1 MPLDVQKFN
10 VKGCYRILEHATR
23 YKDTGKDVNYS
34 NPDIDK
40 NRTQENYHIG
50 IERNNMYGY
59 LKDTVKKYDAI
70 TPPKRVKKD
79 RVILTGFCFTVPAE
93 IANTNKEQ
101 EYFEHCYNWLKKQ
114 FGEDN
119 IITADVHRDEIHQY
133 WDNQKNIWTESRAH
147 MHAEIIPYTKTRGVN
162 CKNFM
167 NRDSLKRW
175 HDELDKYIYTHMGIH
190 DLVYADSR
198 AIGRNTDILK
208 KESIEAQTKM
218 VKELNKQV
226 NQIKANE
233 GNLEQREQ
241 IISEWQDELQ
251 EREQSLAE
259 IEQDVNS
266 REDELIRRKDIA
278 DAEVQRQN
286 TRIQSAKNNADKQI
300 QKQKEQ
306 AQKQIE
312 ALEQST
318 NKQIEKHKQDSKKRI
333 EELKQKEEQQ
343 KIELESQNKELKSIN
358 AKLQG
363 ENIAYENRNNVL
375 KTNNKDLKDIN
386 SNLQKDNAA
395 YTKLKLEAL
404 KNKSQLESFLE
415 TAKKAL
421 PEVKDDFIN
430 LALIEADIRNIQ
442 NTLKK
447 FPDRGISDDIER

>member
-79 RVILTGFCFTVPAE
+79 RVVLTGFCFTVPSE

-175 HDELDKYIYTHMGIH
+175 HDDLDKYIYEHMGIH
-190 DLVYADSR
+190 DLVYAESKTL
-198 AIGRNTDILK
+198 GRNTDMLK
-208 KESIEAQTKM
+208 KESIEAQAKM
-218 VKELNKQV
+218 IKELNKQV
-226 NQIKANE
+226 SQIKSQE

-241 IISEWQDELQ
+241 IISNWQDELQ
-251 EREQSLAE
+251 EREQSLAD
-259 IEQDVNS
+259 IEQNVNN
-266 REDELIRRKDIA
+266 REDELNRRIESA
-278 DAEVQRQN
+278 DAEIKAQDA
-286 TRIQSAKNNADKQI
+286 RIQSAKQEADKQL
-300 QKQKEQ
+300 Q
-306 AQKQIE
+306 
-312 ALEQST
+312 
-318 NKQIEKHKQDSKKRI
+318 
-333 EELKQKEEQQ
+333 EQQ
-343 KIELESQNKELKSIN
+343 KRTQEQLDAMQQEIDDRQSLLKEKQESYNKIRDKLNKEYDDLVDRNEQKDIELTE
-358 AKLQG
+358 
-363 ENIAYENRNNVL
+363 RMNVL
-375 KTNNKDLKDIN
+375 ESIEQTIKDHAERSVKEFPSLAGI
-386 SNLQKDNAA
+386 
-395 YTKLKLEAL
+395 TKEFTDALDDDVQQIYEQLDELE
-404 KNKSQLESFLE
+404 
-415 TAKKAL
+415 
-421 PEVKDDFIN
+421 
-430 LALIEADIRNIQ
+430 R
-442 NTLKK
+442 
-447 FPDRGISDDIER
+447 

>member
-79 RVILTGFCFTVPAE
+79 RVVLTGFCFTVPAE

-175 HDELDKYIYTHMGIH
+175 HDDLDKYIYEHMGIH
-190 DLVYADSR
+190 DLVYAESKTL
-198 AIGRNTDILK
+198 GRNTDMLK
-208 KESIEAQTKM
+208 KESIEAQAKM

-226 NQIKANE
+226 SQIKSQE

-241 IISEWQDELQ
+241 TITTWQDEIEQ
-251 EREQSLAE
+251 REQSLSQLE
-259 IEQDVNS
+259 EDINS
-266 REDELIRRKDIA
+266 REDIAFQKEQELNQRIESADI
-278 DAEVQRQN
+278 EIQRQN
-286 TRIQSAKNNADKQI
+286 ARIQSAKSNADKQI
-300 QKQKEQ
+300 QTEQ
-306 AQKQIE
+306 QRAESAIKSIQTDMSNMETELSDAQKRFKKVQHKLNNEYDELVRRNDLIDTK
-312 ALEQST
+312 LNDKIDVLNDVEQMISDHI
-318 NKQIEKHKQDSKKRI
+318 NKVS
-333 EELKQKEEQQ
+333 EELPGFKPIGVRVAN
-343 KIELESQNKELKSIN
+343 KINKDIQRLSNTLDELE
-358 AKLQG
+358 
-363 ENIAYENRNNVL
+363 R
-375 KTNNKDLKDIN
+375 
-386 SNLQKDNAA
+386 
-395 YTKLKLEAL
+395 
-404 KNKSQLESFLE
+404 
-415 TAKKAL
+415 
-421 PEVKDDFIN
+421 
-430 LALIEADIRNIQ
+430 
-442 NTLKK
+442 
-447 FPDRGISDDIER
+447 

>member
-79 RVILTGFCFTVPAE
+79 RVVLTGFCFTVPAE

-101 EYFEHCYNWLKKQ
+101 EYFEHCYDWLKKQ

-175 HDELDKYIYTHMGIH
+175 HDDLDKYIYEHMGIH
-190 DLVYADSR
+190 DLVYAESKTL
-198 AIGRNTDILK
+198 GRNTDMLK
-208 KESIEAQTKM
+208 KESIEAQAKM
-218 VKELNKQV
+218 VKDLNRQV
-226 NQIKANE
+226 NQIKLNE

-241 IISEWQDELQ
+241 SIISWQDEIEQ
-251 EREQSLAE
+251 REQSLSQLE
-259 IEQDVNS
+259 EDINS
-266 REDELIRRKDIA
+266 REDIAFQKEQELNQRIESA
-278 DAEVQRQN
+278 DAEIKRQ
-286 TRIQSAKNNADKQI
+286 TARVQSAKQEADKQL
-300 QKQKEQ
+300 Q
-306 AQKQIE
+306 
-312 ALEQST
+312 
-318 NKQIEKHKQDSKKRI
+318 
-333 EELKQKEEQQ
+333 EQQ
-343 KIELESQNKELKSIN
+343 KCTQEQLDAMQQEIDDRQSLLKEKQESYNKIRDKLNQDYDDLVDRNEQINNELTERKNVLESIEQTIKDHAERSVKEFPSLRGITKEFTDALYDDVQQIYEQLDELE
-358 AKLQG
+358 
-363 ENIAYENRNNVL
+363 R
-375 KTNNKDLKDIN
+375 
-386 SNLQKDNAA
+386 
-395 YTKLKLEAL
+395 
-404 KNKSQLESFLE
+404 
-415 TAKKAL
+415 
-421 PEVKDDFIN
+421 
-430 LALIEADIRNIQ
+430 
-442 NTLKK
+442 
-447 FPDRGISDDIER
+447 

>member
-40 NRTQENYHIG
+40 NRTQENYHVG
-50 IERNNMYGY
+50 IERNNIYGY

-70 TPPKRVKKD
+70 TPPKRIKKD

-101 EYFEHCYNWLKKQ
+101 EYFKHCYNWLKKQ

-147 MHAEIIPYTKTRGVN
+147 MHAGVIPWTQQKGVN

-167 NRDSLKRW
+167 NRDSMKHW
-175 HDELDKYIYTHMGIH
+175 HDDLDKYIYEHMGIH
-190 DLVYADSR
+190 DLVYAESKTL
-198 AIGRNTDILK
+198 GRNTDMLK
-208 KESIEAQTKM
+208 KESIEAQAKI
-218 VKELNKQV
+218 VKDLNKQV
-226 NQIKANE
+226 SQIKSQE

-241 IISEWQDELQ
+241 ILLTWQDELQ
-251 EREQSLAE
+251 EREQSLAD
-259 IEQDVNS
+259 IEQNVNN
-266 REDELIRRKDIA
+266 REDELNRRIESA
-278 DAEVQRQN
+278 DVEIKAQDA
-286 TRIQSAKNNADKQI
+286 RIQSAKQEADKQLHEQ
-300 QKQKEQ
+300 QKQ
-306 AQKQIE
+306 AQKQLE

-318 NKQIEKHKQDSKKRI
+318 NEQIEKYKQDSKKRI
-333 EELKQKEEQQ
+333 EELKQKEQQQ
-343 KIELESQNKELKSIN
+343 KIELESQNKELKSLN
-358 AKLQG
+358 TKLQG

-375 KTNNKDLKDIN
+375 ITNNKNLKDIN
-386 SNLQKDNAA
+386 KNLQKDNAA
-395 YTKLKLEAL
+395 YTKLKLEAIEN
-404 KNKSQLESFLE
+404 KNKLESFLE

-421 PEVKDDFIN
+421 PAVEDDFIN
-430 LALIEADIRNIQ
+430 LALIEADIKSIQ

-447 FPDRGISDDIER
+447 FPNLDDIER

>member
-70 TPPKRVKKD
+70 TPPRRVKKD

-175 HDELDKYIYTHMGIH
+175 HDDLDKYIYEHMGIH
-190 DLVYADSR
+190 DLVYAESKTL
-198 AIGRNTDILK
+198 GRNTDMLK
-208 KESIEAQTKM
+208 KESIEAQAKM
-218 VKELNKQV
+218 VKDLNRQV
-226 NQIKANE
+226 NQIKLNE

-241 IISEWQDELQ
+241 SIISWQDEIEQ
-251 EREQSLAE
+251 REQSLSQLE
-259 IEQDVNS
+259 ENINS
-266 REDELIRRKDIA
+266 REDIAFQKEQELNQRMESA
-278 DAEVQRQN
+278 DAEIQRQ
-286 TRIQSAKNNADKQI
+286 TARIQSAKQEADKQL
-300 QKQKEQ
+300 Q
-306 AQKQIE
+306 
-312 ALEQST
+312 
-318 NKQIEKHKQDSKKRI
+318 
-333 EELKQKEEQQ
+333 EQQ
-343 KIELESQNKELKSIN
+343 KRTQEQLDAMQQEIDDRQSLLTEKQEKYNKIRDKLNQDYDDLVDRNEQINNELTERKNVLESIEQTIKDHAERSVKEFPSLRGITKEFTDALDDDVQQIYEQLDELE
-358 AKLQG
+358 
-363 ENIAYENRNNVL
+363 R
-375 KTNNKDLKDIN
+375 
-386 SNLQKDNAA
+386 
-395 YTKLKLEAL
+395 
-404 KNKSQLESFLE
+404 
-415 TAKKAL
+415 
-421 PEVKDDFIN
+421 
-430 LALIEADIRNIQ
+430 
-442 NTLKK
+442 
-447 FPDRGISDDIER
+447 

>member
-1 MPLDVQKFN
+1 MPLDVQKFQ
-10 VKGCYRILEHATR
+10 VKGCYRIIEHATR

-79 RVILTGFCFTVPAE
+79 RVVLTGFCFTVPAE

-175 HDELDKYIYTHMGIH
+175 HDDLDKYIYAHMGIH
-190 DLVYADSR
+190 DLVYTDSR
-198 AIGRNTDILK
+198 AIGRNTDMLK
-208 KESIEAQTKM
+208 KESIEAQAKM
-218 VKELNKQV
+218 LKDLNKQV
-226 NQIKANE
+226 KQIKANE

-251 EREQSLAE
+251 EREQSLADM
-259 IEQDVNS
+259 EQDVNI

-278 DAEVQRQN
+278 DAEIGRQ
-286 TRIQSAKNNADKQI
+286 TARVQSAKSNADKQI
-300 QKQKEQ
+300 QAEQ
-306 AQKQIE
+306 QRTETAIRGMQEDMSNMETELSDAKKRFKRVQHKLNSEYDELVQRNDIVNAKLNDKIE
-312 ALEQST
+312 ALNDVEQMIADHI
-318 NKQIEKHKQDSKKRI
+318 NKVS
-333 EELKQKEEQQ
+333 EELPGFEPVGIRVAN
-343 KIELESQNKELKSIN
+343 KI
-358 AKLQG
+358 
-363 ENIAYENRNNVL
+363 
-375 KTNNKDLKDIN
+375 NKDIQRLSDT
-386 SNLQKDNAA
+386 L
-395 YTKLKLEAL
+395 
-404 KNKSQLESFLE
+404 
-415 TAKKAL
+415 
-421 PEVKDDFIN
+421 DD
-430 LALIEADIRNIQ
+430 L
-442 NTLKK
+442 
-447 FPDRGISDDIER
+447 DR

>member
-70 TPPKRVKKD
+70 TPPRRVKKD

-175 HDELDKYIYTHMGIH
+175 HDDLDKYIYEHMGIH
-190 DLVYADSR
+190 DLVYAESKTL
-198 AIGRNTDILK
+198 GRNTDMLK
-208 KESIEAQTKM
+208 KESIEAQAKM
-218 VKELNKQV
+218 VKDLNRQV
-226 NQIKANE
+226 NQIKLNE
-233 GNLEQREQ
+233 GKLEQREQ
-241 IISEWQDELQ
+241 SIISWQDEIEQ
-251 EREQSLAE
+251 REQSLSQLE
-259 IEQDVNS
+259 ENINS
-266 REDELIRRKDIA
+266 REDIAFQKEQELNQRMESA
-278 DAEVQRQN
+278 DAEIQRQ
-286 TRIQSAKNNADKQI
+286 TARIQSAKQEADKQL
-300 QKQKEQ
+300 Q
-306 AQKQIE
+306 
-312 ALEQST
+312 
-318 NKQIEKHKQDSKKRI
+318 
-333 EELKQKEEQQ
+333 EQQ
-343 KIELESQNKELKSIN
+343 KRTQEQLDAMQQEIDDRQSLLTEKQEKYNKIRDKLNQDYDDLVDRNEQINNELTERKNVLESIEQTI
-358 AKLQG
+358 
-363 ENIAYENRNNVL
+363 
-375 KTNNKDLKDIN
+375 KDH
-386 SNLQKDNAA
+386 A
-395 YTKLKLEAL
+395 
-404 KNKSQLESFLE
+404 
-415 TAKKAL
+415 
-421 PEVKDDFIN
+421 
-430 LALIEADIRNIQ
+430 
-442 NTLKK
+442 
-447 FPDRGISDDIER
+447 ER

>member
-10 VKGCYRILEHATR
+10 VKGCYRILEHSIR
-23 YKDTGKDVNYS
+23 YNGKDVNYA
-34 NPDIDK
+34 NKDIDR
-40 NRTQENYHIG
+40 NRTSENYHVG
-50 IERNNMYGY
+50 IERNNVYGY
-59 LKDTVKKYDAI
+59 LKDTIKQYDTI

-79 RVILTGFCFTVPAE
+79 RVVMTGFCFTVPSA

-101 EYFEHCYNWLKKQ
+101 EYFQHCYDWLKKQ

-119 IITADVHRDEIHQY
+119 IITADVHRDEIHTY
-133 WDNQKNIWTESRAH
+133 WNNQQNKWVESRAH
-147 MHAEIIPYTKTRGVN
+147 MHAEIIPWTQERGVN

-167 NRDSLKRW
+167 NRDSMKFW
-175 HDELDKYIYTHMGIH
+175 HSDLDRYIYEHMGIH
-190 DLVYADSR
+190 DLTYTESKSL
-198 AIGRNTDILK
+198 GRDTDMLK

-226 NQIKANE
+226 NKIKANE

-278 DAEVQRQN
+278 DAEVQRQD
-286 TRIQSAKNNADKQI
+286 TRIQSAKSNADKQI
-300 QKQKEQ
+300 QEQKEQ

-318 NKQIEKHKQDSKKRI
+318 NTQIERYKQDSKKRL

-363 ENIAYENRNNVL
+363 ENTAYETRNNVL
-375 KTNNKDLKDIN
+375 KTNNQNLKNIN
-386 SNLQKDNAA
+386 KNLQQDNAA

-404 KNKSQLESFLE
+404 RNKSQLESFLE

-421 PEVKDDFIN
+421 PEIEDDFIN
-430 LALIEADIRNIQ
+430 LALVQSDIKSIQ
-442 NTLKK
+442 STLKK
-447 FPDRGISDDIER
+447 LPDLDDIER

>member
-79 RVILTGFCFTVPAE
+79 RVVLTGFCFTVPAE

-101 EYFEHCYNWLKKQ
+101 EYFEHCYDWLKKQ

-175 HDELDKYIYTHMGIH
+175 HDDLDKYIYEHMGIH
-190 DLVYADSR
+190 DLVYAESKTL
-198 AIGRNTDILK
+198 GRNTDMLK
-208 KESIEAQTKM
+208 KESIEAQAKM
-218 VKELNKQV
+218 VKDLNRQV
-226 NQIKANE
+226 NQIKLNE

-241 IISEWQDELQ
+241 SIISWQDEIEQ
-251 EREQSLAE
+251 REQSLSQLE
-259 IEQDVNS
+259 EDINS
-266 REDELIRRKDIA
+266 REDIAFQKEQELNQRIESA
-278 DAEVQRQN
+278 DAEIKRQ
-286 TRIQSAKNNADKQI
+286 TARVQSAKQEADKQL
-300 QKQKEQ
+300 Q
-306 AQKQIE
+306 
-312 ALEQST
+312 
-318 NKQIEKHKQDSKKRI
+318 
-333 EELKQKEEQQ
+333 EQQ
-343 KIELESQNKELKSIN
+343 KCTQEQLDAMQQEIDDRQSLLKEKQESYNKIRDKLNQDYDDLVDRNEQINNELTERKNVLESIEQTIKDHAERSVKEFPSLRGITKEFTDALDDDVQQIYEQLDELE
-358 AKLQG
+358 
-363 ENIAYENRNNVL
+363 R
-375 KTNNKDLKDIN
+375 
-386 SNLQKDNAA
+386 
-395 YTKLKLEAL
+395 
-404 KNKSQLESFLE
+404 
-415 TAKKAL
+415 
-421 PEVKDDFIN
+421 
-430 LALIEADIRNIQ
+430 
-442 NTLKK
+442 
-447 FPDRGISDDIER
+447 

>member
-1 MPLDVQKFN
+1 MPLDVQKFQ
-10 VKGCYRILEHATR
+10 VKGCYRIIEHATR

-79 RVILTGFCFTVPAE
+79 RVVLTGFCFTVPAE

-175 HDELDKYIYTHMGIH
+175 HDDLDKYIYAHMGIH

-198 AIGRNTDILK
+198 AIGRNTDMLK
-208 KESIEAQTKM
+208 KESIEAQAKM
-218 VKELNKQV
+218 LKDLNKQV
-226 NQIKANE
+226 KQIKANE

-251 EREQSLAE
+251 EREQSLADM
-259 IEQDVNS
+259 EQDVNI

-278 DAEVQRQN
+278 DAEIGRQ
-286 TRIQSAKNNADKQI
+286 TARVQSAKSNADKQI
-300 QKQKEQ
+300 QAEQ
-306 AQKQIE
+306 QRTETAIRGMQE
-312 ALEQST
+312 DMSNMETELSDA
-318 NKQIEKHKQDSKKRI
+318 KKRFKRVQHKLNS
-333 EELKQKEEQQ
+333 EYDELVQRND
-343 KIELESQNKELKSIN
+343 IVN
-358 AKLQG
+358 AKLNDKIDALNDVEQM
-363 ENIAYENRNNVL
+363 IADHINKVSEELPGFEPVGIRVAN
-375 KTNNKDLKDIN
+375 KINKDIQRLSDT
-386 SNLQKDNAA
+386 L
-395 YTKLKLEAL
+395 
-404 KNKSQLESFLE
+404 
-415 TAKKAL
+415 
-421 PEVKDDFIN
+421 DD
-430 LALIEADIRNIQ
+430 L
-442 NTLKK
+442 
-447 FPDRGISDDIER
+447 DR